1 MNRLDACFARLK
13 SENKKALIPYI
24 TAGDPHVDITL
35 QLMHGLV
42 AAGADVI
49 EIGVPF
55 SDPMADGPVI
65 QAACERALLTGISL
79 RDILELIARFRE
91 QDSETPVVLMGY
103 LNPVEAMGYEHFA
116 EKAAEAGVDGV
127 LLVDLSAEEADEP
140 VRILK
145 AAQLS
150 PVFLIAPTSPE
161 QRVKRIGEL
170 GGGYL
175 YYVSFKGVTGANR
188 LDVGSVA
195 KQVADIRQHS
205 DLPVVVG
212 FGIRDADSA
221 SAVSAV
227 ADGVVVGSALV
238 SKIGALC
245 QDEAALLKEVPAILA
260 EMRTA
265 MDSQK

>member
-1 MNRLDACFARLK
+1 M
-13 SENKKALIPYI
+13 
-24 TAGDPHVDITL
+24 
-35 QLMHGLV
+35 
-42 AAGADVI
+42 
-49 EIGVPF
+49 
-55 SDPMADGPVI
+55 
-65 QAACERALLTGISL
+65 
-79 RDILELIARFRE
+79 
-91 QDSETPVVLMGY
+91 
-103 LNPVEAMGYEHFA
+103 
-116 EKAAEAGVDGV
+116 
-127 LLVDLSAEEADEP
+127 
-140 VRILK
+140 
-145 AAQLS
+145 
-150 PVFLIAPTSPE
+150 
-161 QRVKRIGEL
+161 
-170 GGGYL
+170 
-175 YYVSFKGVTGANR
+175 SFKGVTGANR